1 MEKWKN
7 LKRFLSVLLS
17 ISMVVGLMA
26 VVEPRKVE
34 ASGENITWEFKSFS
48 GSGELRCTHSD
59 YPSDVASYYSVKAY
73 VDGSVTATTT
83 YLETQYPWDG
93 TNDTVIQGLSASE
106 SVYIPAG
113 TILQEYSTATWS
125 EVSGGKTLVLSN
137 ALYVVNDNGV
147 WKEADPNALSFSFET
162 VDGSENW
169 HLSSS
174 AVPSYEQYYRFDT
187 VEIDGVEYENAVWL
201 EFTSANSVVIYAGG
215 FETGQGVPQSSF
227 YIPKGTVLY
236 GKGTG
241 TTPWGENTGND
252 LTVTEDLYVEYING
266 TWQETAWYPQ
276 DHTTMENGGYNMPE
290 RAINLIS
297 NGDFNSGITNSDCI
311 GNSSVSNKM
320 LSMDITGTDDYFQ
333 IYGISLTK
341 GVTYK
346 LTYYMWVSD
355 ASNLQYNMYADGA
368 ASPTGG
374 WKDSVLTSSISE
386 NTEGWQ
392 KVEVEWT
399 APETGEAVFGFK
411 NYNATGSAKIWI
423 DDIALYDTAIP
434 EPVEIEVGIDW
445 ISGATIAFT
454 SDLGNEALADI
465 YGSSCDATGSIVVE
479 GQTYTVTYTLSNG
492 QLVIW
497 ALPDTYS
504 TASKIQI
511 QEGMELVFPS
521 SSRPLTIKNT
531 LTLGKNAAGDW
542 YVSDVTE
549 HTQLGGN
556 PLPEGKTNLVE
567 GGELN
572 SKITT
577 SDLVNNAEVVEGM
590 VRIDVTG
597 TDDYMQIYGIPV
609 TAQHTYKISYYI
621 WINGANSLEYNMF
634 AVNGTAWKDRILEPD
649 GSLTSDTGEWKKVD
663 FEWTA
668 SQTAEL
674 VIGFKNYDPNGS
686 AQIYLDDIV
695 VYDTTP
701 NLVESS
707 ADMTFSQVVNDIQLE
722 FYVPN
727 DAITTQTDT
736 EDWPSSTASVVIN
749 GTEVEVNI
757 YMAPYDAASDNRYFW
772 IRGDAVTAA
781 IATGKIALTGPM
793 VATFDNEKITFNIT
807 EGINIEKVGGTWAAY
822 TSVHIYP
829 NNNNVSYYNIDNGTT
844 YVLTSSNNAMEVRK
858 DNAILEVTAG
868 SELSEVGRYDIVRIE
883 NNEKF
888 VQQVVLY
895 KNGDANVSGKVD
907 IRDLVAIKKQTADQF
922 VSDLN
927 NDGVVNGE
935 DAAAFR
941 YLIIQKNNAAAFVE
955 EKGNSVLNGVMPIA
969 GFDGP
974 TGTLVND
981 TVFGYMKELGIN
993 TLVHDA
999 NDISDVTLGTVPMDN
1014 LKLAEK
1020 YGIGVYVTDGHIRAG
1035 GNYLSTAEMVKRVG
1049 LYSAYQ
1055 SFLGVHVVDE
1065 PGTPSYKS
1073 TSDKPLA
1080 NYTDGIKLFK
1090 NYANING
1097 YVNSFP
1103 YYADDASISETVYSN
1118 YLSDVVNAGVDVIS
1132 YDNYPVGMG
1141 KKLLF
1146 ITTKN
1151 TNYKGFYQN
1160 LKLARAK
1167 SIDSGKPFW
1176 TFAQVGDGFTEENTK
1191 NIDEKYLPTAAEM
1204 QWEINASL
1212 AFGSKGIQYYSV
1224 VQPEKYAKN
1233 TNGSYDYTRS
1243 GLISANGEKN
1253 ARYFDAAKS
1262 INKYIATIDEVLM
1275 NSENEALIINDENAS
1290 KYVTGSTGY
1299 KEVKSVD
1306 GTNALI
1312 GCFNYF
1318 GKTALLVVNC
1328 NVSESQKITVN
1339 FNNAQSVKV
1348 IEHDCSTDMSNSQ
1361 VESLALTIGAGQ
1373 SALVIVED

>member
-7 LKRFLSVLLS
+7 LKRFLSVVLS

-26 VVEPRKVE
+26 VVEPREAEAAAGTNLVANSGFDTTDSWDGVGAQEKVQDVE
-34 ASGENITWEFKSFS
+34 IVETTVFEAGFEPSEGKNQVQPWLAGEKATLDTANAYGDESTQSLKWNTSDSPILEFMPFQVEEGKTYIVSYDWKIEGGASGPFYCRFHQYLGQSEVLETAPTGWNHVEYETTATASGNVILYIEAYSGTVYVDNVSIYYETEEPVLKLTDGIGNCDGTEADNVLMMKELTEVSQNITVSNGKRYKYSFQ
-48 GSGELRCTHSD
+48 L
-59 YPSDVASYYSVKAY
+59 KN
-73 VDGSVTATTT
+73 TATESDFSFGLYAGDTAIDETIAGATT
-83 YLETQYPWDG
+83 
-93 TNDTVIQGLSASE
+93 VQG
-106 SVYIPAG
+106 
-113 TILQEYSTATWS
+113 WR
-125 EVSGGKTLVLSN
+125 EVSGFYDASTDATKI
-137 ALYVVNDNGV
+137 
-147 WKEADPNALSFSFET
+147 SFKRS
-162 VDGSENW
+162 
-169 HLSSS
+169 
-174 AVPSYEQYYRFDT
+174 
-187 VEIDGVEYENAVWL
+187 
-201 EFTSANSVVIYAGG
+201 
-215 FETGQGVPQSSF
+215 
-227 YIPKGTVLY
+227 
-236 GKGTG
+236 GTG
-241 TTPWGENTGND
+241 TVYIDDVQFIEVQKVDMTLSEPALNTTSSD
-252 LTVTEDLYVEYING
+252 ATFTVTNNWEKTELDAIFG
-266 TWQETAWYPQ
+266 TET
-276 DHTTMENGGYNMPE
+276 
-290 RAINLIS
+290 LIVA
-297 NGDFNSGITNSDCI
+297 G
-311 GNSSVSNKM
+311 SV
-320 LSMDITGTDDYFQ
+320 
-333 IYGISLTK
+333 
-341 GVTYK
+341 
-346 LTYYMWVSD
+346 WV
-355 ASNLQYNMYADGA
+355 
-368 ASPTGG
+368 
-374 WKDSVLTSSISE
+374 
-386 NTEGWQ
+386 
-392 KVEVEWT
+392 
-399 APETGEAVFGFK
+399 
-411 NYNATGSAKIWI
+411 
-423 DDIALYDTAIP
+423 DDIEKSANYFL
-434 EPVEIEVGIDW
+434 EKGEIILWNLGSNAGMETIN
-445 ISGATIAFT
+445 SATKIEIREGTIITFE
-454 SDLGNEALADI
+454 GHEAAPI
-465 YGSSCDATGSIVVE
+465 II
-479 GQTYTVTYTLSNG
+479 QNTVTLEKS
-492 QLVIW
+492 
-497 ALPDTYS
+497 
-504 TASKIQI
+504 AS
-511 QEGMELVFPS
+511 GV
-521 SSRPLTIKNT
+521 
-531 LTLGKNAAGDW
+531 W
-542 YVSDVTE
+542 YNPNVTE

-556 PLPEGKTNLVE
+556 LLPEGKTNLVE
-567 GGELN
+567 GGDCS
-572 SKITT
+572 SKPETW
-577 SDLVNNAEVVEGM
+577 DLVKNTEVADSM
-590 VRIDVTG
+590 VHINVSG
-597 TDDYMQIYGIPV
+597 TDDYLQIHSIPV
-609 TAQHTYKISYYI
+609 QAGHTYKISYYI
-621 WINGANSLEYNMF
+621 WINGSNSLKYNMY
-634 AVNGTAWKDRILEPD
+634 AVGNGTNETHVDWFMGPD
-649 GSLTSDTGEWKKVD
+649 KSLTADTNAWQKVEFD
-663 FEWTA
+663 WTA
-668 SQTAEL
+668 TGSGTVAF
-674 VIGFKNYDPNGS
+674 GFKNYDANGS

-707 ADMTFSQVVNDIQLE
+707 ADMTFSRIVNDSQLE

-727 DAITTQTDT
+727 DAITTLTDT
-736 EDWPSSTASVVIN
+736 GGDWPSSTASVVIN
-749 GTEVEVNI
+749 GTESEVHI
-757 YMAPYDAASDNRYFW
+757 YTSNYDANAEVRCFW
-772 IRGDAVTAA
+772 IHGDAVSAA

-793 VATFDNEKITFNIT
+793 VATFDNEKITFNLT

-822 TSVHIYP
+822 TSVHTYP

-844 YVLTSSNNAMEVRK
+844 YVLTSSNNAIEVRK
-858 DNAILEVTAG
+858 NDTVLDVEAG
-868 SELSEVGRYDIVRIE
+868 AELNEVGKYDIVRIE

-895 KNGDANVSGKVD
+895 KNGDVNVSGKVD
-907 IRDLVAIKKQTADQF
+907 IRDLVAIKNSISKQNADEY
-922 VSDLN
+922 VADLN
-927 NDGVVNGE
+927 DNGVVNDE
-935 DAAAFR
+935 DVAAFR
-941 YLIIQKNNAAAFVE
+941 YLMVQKDNAAAFIE

-981 TVFGYMKELGIN
+981 IVFGYMKELGIN

-1035 GNYLSTAEMVKRVG
+1035 GSYLSTADMVKRVG

-1224 VQPEKYAKN
+1224 VQPEKYA
-1233 TNGSYDYTRS
+1233 NGSYDYTRS